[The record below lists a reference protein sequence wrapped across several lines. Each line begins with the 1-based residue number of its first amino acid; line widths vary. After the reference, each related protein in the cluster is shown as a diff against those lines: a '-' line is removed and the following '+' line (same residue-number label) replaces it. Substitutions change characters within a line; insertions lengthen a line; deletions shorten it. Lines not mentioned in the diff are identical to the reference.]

1 MKNETRSGHYQHEE
15 IHTISTGE
23 IVFYSFFLTYYISNF
38 EGNNCWKS
46 VNFVLTLV
54 SDTDYI
60 ITYIQHAT
68 LKEYEYV
75 HRLLYTPGK
84 DYVIE
89 TNGSNCPIIP
99 SSPYQPIIITHTRLS
114 ILVD

>member
-1 MKNETRSGHYQHEE
+1 M
-15 IHTISTGE
+15 
-23 IVFYSFFLTYYISNF
+23 VFYSFFLTYSISNF
-38 EGNNCWKS
+38 DGNNCWKS

>member
-1 MKNETRSGHYQHEE
+1 MENEKITREIIIVKLIEEWKKPRSGHYQHEE
-15 IHTISTGE
+15 IHTTSTGE
-23 IVFYSFFLTYYISNF
+23 MVFYSFFLTYYISNF

-68 LKEYEYV
+68 LKEYEYTSFAV
-75 HRLLYTPGK
+75 HTW
-84 DYVIE
+84 
-89 TNGSNCPIIP
+89 
-99 SSPYQPIIITHTRLS
+99 
-114 ILVD
+114 

>member
-1 MKNETRSGHYQHEE
+1 MENEKITREIIIVKLIEEWKKPRSGHYQHEE

-23 IVFYSFFLTYYISNF
+23 MVFYSFFLTYYISNF

-68 LKEYEYV
+68 LKEYEYTSFAV
-75 HRLLYTPGK
+75 H
-84 DYVIE
+84 IW
-89 TNGSNCPIIP
+89 
-99 SSPYQPIIITHTRLS
+99 
-114 ILVD
+114 